1 MGHTQREIAQM
12 LQVSNGTLNK
22 DLAILMQQAK
32 ANVRKYNQLLDT
44 ILFISVIKKV
54 INSSKMDTNDKS
66 KAKVAIVTGS
76 SSGIGFETSLLLARN
91 GFFTYATMRN
101 LDKSDKIIELKQKE
115 RLPLEVLKLDLTDDK
130 SVNEA
135 IEKVAN
141 EQETI
146 DVLVNNAGYGLVGPL
161 EELSIQEFKE
171 QFGINVFGVIRVT
184 KSVLPIMRKQ
194 RHGSIVNVSSIAGRI
209 GFPLTPAYVSSKF
222 ALEGLSE
229 SIAYEL
235 EQFGINVI
243 VVEPGVIKTSF
254 DSNLRIGKNV
264 NDRNSP
270 YADITEKRIAGFK
283 SRFENGLPTTEV
295 AKAILNA
302 ITSNNIQSELRYL
315 VGNDAFKLMEIRKN
329 KPDREFRRLVMEGV
343 LK

>member
-1 MGHTQREIAQM
+1 
-12 LQVSNGTLNK
+12 
-22 DLAILMQQAK
+22 
-32 ANVRKYNQLLDT
+32 
-44 ILFISVIKKV
+44 
-54 INSSKMDTNDKS
+54 MDTDKIN
-66 KAKVAIVTGS
+66 KMKVAIVTGS

-115 RLPLEVLKLDLTDDK
+115 RLPLEVLKLDVTDDK

-141 EQETI
+141 EQGRI
-146 DVLVNNAGYGLVGPL
+146 DVLVNNAGYALVGPL

-171 QFGINVFGVIRVT
+171 QFETNVFGVIRVT
-184 KSVLPIMRKQ
+184 QSVLPIMRKQ
-194 RHGSIVNVSSIAGRI
+194 RHGIIVNISSIAGRI

-235 EQFGINVI
+235 EQFGIKVI
-243 VVEPGVIKTSF
+243 LVEPGVIKTNF
-254 DSNLRIGKNV
+254 DNNLKIGKNV
-264 NDRNSP
+264 SAASTANDCNSP
-270 YADITEKRIAGFK
+270 YADMTEKRLAGFK
-283 SRFENGLPTTEV
+283 PRFENGTPAIEV
-295 AKAILNA
+295 ARVILNG
-302 ITSNNIQSELRYL
+302 ITSTNIPSELRYL
-315 VGNDAFKLMEIRKN
+315 VGNDGFKLMEIRKN
-329 KPDREFRRLVMEGV
+329 KSDKEFRRLVMEGV